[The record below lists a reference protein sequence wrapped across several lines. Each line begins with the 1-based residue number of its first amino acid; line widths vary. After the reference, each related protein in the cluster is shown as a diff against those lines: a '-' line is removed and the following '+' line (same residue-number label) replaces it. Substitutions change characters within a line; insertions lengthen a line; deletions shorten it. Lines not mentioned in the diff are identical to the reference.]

1 MATTVLNTTLIPGSG
16 TSPSKIGTREDLV
29 ACLRGCHVRIP
40 DLQSLF
46 THWPQYIHPQTDKLE
61 EHVQKSL
68 KAILPKPEEE
78 NRLAK
83 MKLGEFALFTASW
96 WAYAPFE
103 VLCVAATLSIWL
115 FIWDD
120 EIDSS
125 EFSSLIDDFDSASKF
140 RQETIEFLRSSLS
153 TQLPPDSS
161 TLCDNPII
169 KGFKPV
175 GDALKASYNERQL
188 NTVFKEIA
196 FFVNMCEEEHK
207 TQVKAALPT
216 VEEYMKRRMGSSAVR
231 ICLAI
236 HEYATGVTIPD
247 EIMQSDLMER
257 IWHEI
262 NIIISTVN
270 DVLSIKKELANSQA
284 DTLIPL
290 LFLESKSAQT
300 AVDEAVL
307 MISRSIARLE
317 ATESEMMDSYS
328 ASSETQDMLRVYIE
342 ACKIACTGN
351 LNWSLLSGRYQIHC
365 TSTANGLEVV
375 L

>member
-1 MATTVLNTTLIPGSG
+1 MGTTVLNTTLIPGSG
-16 TSPSKIGTREDLV
+16 TSPSEISTREDLV

-46 THWPQYIHPQTDKLE
+46 AHWPQYIHPQTDKLE

-120 EIDSS
+120 EMDSS

-153 TQLPPDSS
+153 KQLPPDLSVL
-161 TLCDNPII
+161 TDNPII

-188 NTVFKEIA
+188 NTVFKEMA
-196 FFVNMCEEEHK
+196 FFVNMCEEEHN

-216 VEEYMKRRMGSSAVR
+216 VKEYMKRRMGSSAVR

-236 HEYATGVTIPD
+236 HE
-247 EIMQSDLMER
+247 
-257 IWHEI
+257 
-262 NIIISTVN
+262 VN

-317 ATESEMMDSYS
+317 ATESEMLDRYS

-365 TSTANGLEVV
+365 TSTANGFEVV